1 MALTPCRE
9 CKNKVSTEATVCPKC
24 GVPNPTSII
33 KPKSKLKS
41 LKANEEYARCEKN
54 FCNERY
60 KVIIIHKSSSGNKI
74 CESCGNNLE
83 SVSAEDANKDSNLR
97 QTKIS
102 EEKIDIKKINEA
114 SKSKAKYF
122 FNLINGLEGLQIT
135 FWGYFIGG
143 NAFINVLSVLAQNE
157 MGLQTF
163 LVLVKVVWFI
173 ISGLG
178 VFRAADIYKNNKIEK
193 GKTYGYAT
201 AAKITIIVF
210 SLVLIRSLI

>member
-1 MALTPCRE
+1 MIL
-9 CKNKVSTEATVCPKC
+9 K
-24 GVPNPTSII
+24 
-33 KPKSKLKS
+33 KSMKHLNLKQ
-41 LKANEEYARCEKN
+41 N
-54 FCNERY
+54 
-60 KVIIIHKSSSGNKI
+60 I
-74 CESCGNNLE
+74 
-83 SVSAEDANKDSNLR
+83 
-97 QTKIS
+97 
-102 EEKIDIKKINEA
+102 
-114 SKSKAKYF
+114 
-122 FNLINGLEGLQIT
+122 INGFEGLQIT

-143 NAFINVLSVLAQNE
+143 NAFMNVLFVLVQNE

-193 GKTYGYAT
+193 GQTYGYAT